1 MPSFFTTAAAAIT
14 LQRVTTSC
22 KTFWGRALLA
32 GAERV
37 DQSKSPEWP
46 LKTVTFFYL
55 PSPKLLRDV
64 FMVLF
69 DRKKSQKYLTVIFTD
84 NGRKS
89 CFAKGRTLLFIRPFI
104 FQIQWLFPRLTVL
117 QSVRPGHKFAT
128 TQHITTSASS
138 SGASISVA
146 SRRAQSAGNWGRT
159 REGTHR
165 RLGPYDPVSPSS
177 LHGQRNLRSR
187 WLNARPSDP

>member
-1 MPSFFTTAAAAIT
+1 MVNLTIAD
-14 LQRVTTSC
+14 
-22 KTFWGRALLA
+22 GRATKAYALWNFEENSSYECHLSLPLQQPPLPFKGLLLHVRLSGAGPAPDRLLA

-104 FQIQWLFPRLTVL
+104 FQTQWLFPRLTVL
-117 QSVRPGHKFAT
+117 Q
-128 TQHITTSASS
+128 
-138 SGASISVA
+138 
-146 SRRAQSAGNWGRT
+146 
-159 REGTHR
+159 
-165 RLGPYDPVSPSS
+165 
-177 LHGQRNLRSR
+177 
-187 WLNARPSDP
+187 